1 MWLALTGL
9 VLSAGLL
16 RWQLARHFVSEP
28 PYEVLERL
36 GDGVEIRRYEAMV
49 VAETRIEASF
59 DAAPNQGFRRLAGF
73 LFGGNRGGESL
84 AMTAPV
90 TQTGERLA
98 MTVPVTQAVTGDA
111 STGAASVVAF
121 VMPAG
126 RALSS
131 LPIPDDGSGGPRA
144 HHRRAHLLWVD
155 RRAHGRSPHGR
166 ARGSPRSR
174 GAYPT
179 GRCDLRSLRSSEHA
193 PHPAKKRDLA
203 RAVIPVRAEA
213 TRASWPGGRLRR
225 RGCALT
231 LLARSPS
238 AAL

>member
-131 LPIPDDGSGGPRA
+131 LPIPDDGSVALREVP
-144 HHRRAHLLWVD
+144 
-155 RRAHGRSPHGR
+155 
-166 ARGSPRSR
+166 ARTVAVLTYSGSTDERTVAVR
-174 GAYPT
+174 TAE
-179 GRCDLRSLRSSEHA
+179 LEA
-193 PHPAKKRDLA
+193 ALA
-203 RAVIPVRAEA
+203 RAGRTPRGVA
-213 TRASWPGGRLRR
+213 TSARYDPPSTLPILRR
-225 RGCALT
+225 NEIWLE
-231 LLARSPS
+231 L
-238 AAL
+238 

>member
-1 MWLALTGL
+1 MWLGLTGVLL
-9 VLSAGLL
+9 VAGLL

-36 GDGVEIRRYEAMV
+36 GDDVEIRRYEAMV

-98 MTVPVTQAVTGDA
+98 MTVPVTQAATGD
-111 STGAASVVAF
+111 ASVVAF

-131 LPIPDDGSGGPRA
+131 LPVPNEGAVTLREVPARTVAVLTYSGAADERTVA
-144 HHRRAHLLWVD
+144 VRTAELE
-155 RRAHGRSPHGR
+155 A
-166 ARGSPRSR
+166 
-174 GAYPT
+174 T
-179 GRCDLRSLRSSEHA
+179 
-193 PHPAKKRDLA
+193 LA
-203 RAVIPVRAEA
+203 RAGRAPRGAA
-213 TRASWPGGRLRR
+213 TSARYDPPSTLPFLRR
-225 RGCALT
+225 NEIWLE
-231 LLARSPS
+231 LADPVDG
-238 AAL
+238 

>member
-1 MWLALTGL
+1 MWLGLTGL
-9 VLSAGLL
+9 LLCAGLL

-98 MTVPVTQAVTGDA
+98 MTVPVTQAVTG
-111 STGAASVVAF
+111 AASVVAF

-131 LPIPDDGSGGPRA
+131 LPIPDDGSVALREVP
-144 HHRRAHLLWVD
+144 
-155 RRAHGRSPHGR
+155 
-166 ARGSPRSR
+166 ARTIAVLTYSGSTDERTVAVR
-174 GAYPT
+174 TAE
-179 GRCDLRSLRSSEHA
+179 LEA
-193 PHPAKKRDLA
+193 ALA
-203 RAVIPVRAEA
+203 RAGRTPRGVA
-213 TRASWPGGRLRR
+213 TSARYDPPSTLPILRR
-225 RGCALT
+225 NEIWLE
-231 LLARSPS
+231 L
-238 AAL
+238 